1 MRNPRITVAIVGLVI
16 AAAAGTATVVET
28 AVASTTPV
36 SASTAGHHRVTT
48 LWLSNTATV
57 QSAKLTVAG
66 RIETVLVTDRGLP
79 LYVYKPDTA
88 TRSLVTGQLAA
99 LWPPLHAQAAT
110 ARRVA
115 GAAGTITAARTTNG
129 RQLAYNGHF
138 LYTFT
143 EDSPGRVTGQGI
155 QDFFAATPSLTRSS
169 TPALQSA
176 DPAPAGNL
184 SGY

>member
-1 MRNPRITVAIVGLVI
+1 
-16 AAAAGTATVVET
+16 
-28 AVASTTPV
+28 
-36 SASTAGHHRVTT
+36 
-48 LWLSNTATV
+48 
-57 QSAKLTVAG
+57 
-66 RIETVLVTDRGLP
+66 
-79 LYVYKPDTA
+79 
-88 TRSLVTGQLAA
+88 
-99 LWPPLHAQAAT
+99 
-110 ARRVA
+110 VA

-184 SGY
+184 PGY